1 MWGSR
6 CYGRALLK
14 RRGFGAGRG
23 HWRVGPEGFSF
34 LDCNFRPR
42 PATSRKLRQHA
53 TVVPKISTQ
62 GPQPCRPVLALRN
75 VRSSPV
81 RVYMDVKNAKYEFE
95 IKVKIESIVGS
106 LLLIA

>member
-1 MWGSR
+1 VWVWGSR
-6 CYGRALLK
+6 GYGRALLK
-14 RRGFGAGRG
+14 RRGFGAGPG

-34 LDCNFRPR
+34 LDCNLRPR

-75 VRSSPV
+75 VRLPAV
-81 RVYMDVKNAKYEFE
+81 IHCKEDATNIRLD
-95 IKVKIESIVGS
+95 IE
-106 LLLIA
+106 